1 MNRVLLLMCV
11 LFLTLLAGCTL
22 PEQYNETREIH
33 LQEIA
38 WSGFVLRIFP
48 RII

>member
-1 MNRVLLLMCV
+1 MNRLLLLMCV
-11 LFLTLLAGCTL
+11 LFLLLLAGCTL
-22 PEQYNETREIH
+22 PEQYHETQEIH

-38 WSGFVLRIFP
+38 WSSSVLKIFP